1 MKLKN
6 ATERSFITNFFLFLI
21 FSVVFSFLLLLQ
33 DRLAAS
39 LITLS
44 SMKWLL
50 PVATTVANFGTVQF
64 VSKQYAEKLSKN
76 IANFRQWAF
85 SN

>member
-6 ATERSFITNFFLFLI
+6 ATERSFITNFFLILI
-21 FSVVFSFLLLLQ
+21 FSVVFSFLFLLR
-33 DRLAAS
+33 DRLTAAM
-39 LITLS
+39 ITFS

-64 VSKQYAEKLSKN
+64 VLKLYVEKLSER